1 MDVFGKAESPS
12 RDHEEGQLIHHNG
25 GVDEIASNHDD
36 LSSYENR
43 YEPPPVFT
51 TKITVADVSAEAGVV
66 SGENDIE
73 KETGF
78 IPEREGNPIA
88 ETFASD
94 DMTSNNLT
102 TNMGEMK
109 SNVSAADISSG
120 CCSSESFEIEY
131 DKERFSNLKNKRK
144 DIFQRFSSFSQRW
157 KSFRDDQLANFRAGR
172 RWHPQRNTEG
182 DDERTLSS
190 GDSSNNSYGRYTDE
204 NEDST
209 SEEYQHF
216 SFFRCGE
223 NRHKRSTQKSYPASL
238 DADLDVLVR
247 NPCNAYVR
255 RQFEVWRAA
264 SIEGPGGLKTTAFVM
279 ALSLLLCSVGV
290 IVAKYRQHFWTPG
303 AVVACCHLVV
313 ASLLILLLESRSNLT
328 GKGIL
333 RDLVT
338 CGCSGKSV
346 EDDLTETFYHATVL
360 PMDAYQEFGDQHY
373 AFEGDRAAKPR
384 HDVVRNVRFFRFLH
398 GRGLLCVFAGSMAF
412 ATIPGHLSDYP
423 SVVLAICIPG
433 VALMLVGLSAIVAG
447 VYAFFR
453 WTLLETSIVGDDD
466 HLLEKFRSAGRSLL
480 KKSEQENNDIV
491 GLNQKGF
498 SILVTTLGLDLDEN
512 TLIPTVFALE
522 VRPKDLDS
530 MTFEEFKKW
539 WRGNATG
546 KRRRRTKSQGTNAS
560 EKDKNSL
567 SSLPSSSQNSVV

>member
-1 MDVFGKAESPS
+1 MDVFGKAESPP
-12 RDHEEGQLIHHNG
+12 RDREEGQLIHHNG
-25 GVDEIASNHDD
+25 GVDKTISHND

-51 TKITVADVSAEAGVV
+51 TKITVADVSAAADVI
-66 SGENDIE
+66 SGENDIT
-73 KETGF
+73 KNNGL
-78 IPEREGNPIA
+78 IPEREGSPTA
-88 ETFASD
+88 EIFASD
-94 DMTSNNLT
+94 DMTSNNRGANT
-102 TNMGEMK
+102 DEMK
-109 SNVSAADISSG
+109 SNASAAEISSG

-131 DKERFSNLKNKRK
+131 DKERFSNLKNK
-144 DIFQRFSSFSQRW
+144 RFSSFSQRW

-172 RWHPQRNTEG
+172 RWHPQRNNGG

-190 GDSSNNSYGRYTDE
+190 GDSSNNSYERYAEE
-204 NEDST
+204 NEDSA

-247 NPCNAYVR
+247 NPCNAYAR

-264 SIEGPGGLKTTAFVM
+264 SIEGPGGLKTTAFVT
-279 ALSLLLCSVGV
+279 ALSLLLTSVGV
-290 IVAKYRQHFWTPG
+290 VFAKSGQHFWTPG
-303 AVVACCHLVV
+303 AIVACCHLVV

-346 EDDLTETFYHATVL
+346 EDDLTENFYHATVL
-360 PMDAYQEFGDQHY
+360 PMDAYQEYGDQHY
-373 AFEGDRAAKPR
+373 ALEGDRAAKPR

-412 ATIPGHLSDYP
+412 ATIPGHLSDCP

-447 VYAFFR
+447 VYALFR
-453 WTLLETSIVGDDD
+453 WTLLETSIVGDDE

-480 KKSEQENNDIV
+480 KKSEQYNNDIV

-498 SILVTTLGLDLDEN
+498 SVLVTTLGLDLDEI

-522 VRPKDLDS
+522 VRPKDLNA

-539 WRGNATG
+539 WRGNGVG

>member
-1 MDVFGKAESPS
+1 MEIFGKAESPP
-12 RDHEEGQLIHHNG
+12 RDGEEGQLIHHDG
-25 GVDEIASNHDD
+25 GVDKISSNHD

-51 TKITVADVSAEAGVV
+51 TKITVADVSAAADIT
-66 SGENDIE
+66 SGENDI
-73 KETGF
+73 TTNNGF
-78 IPEREGNPIA
+78 IPEREGSPTA

-94 DMTSNNLT
+94 GMTSNNRGGNT
-102 TNMGEMK
+102 DEMK
-109 SNVSAADISSG
+109 TNVSAAEFSSG

-144 DIFQRFSSFSQRW
+144 DISQRLFSFSQRW

-172 RWHPQRNTEG
+172 RWHPQRSTEG

-190 GDSSNNSYGRYTDE
+190 GDSSNNSYERYAEE

-247 NPCNAYVR
+247 NSCNAYAR

-279 ALSLLLCSVGV
+279 ALSLLLCSLGV
-290 IVAKYRQHFWTPG
+290 VVAKYKQHFWTPG

-346 EDDLTETFYHATVL
+346 EDDLTENFYHATVL
-360 PMDAYQEFGDQHY
+360 PMDAYQEYGDQHY
-373 AFEGDRAAKPR
+373 ALEGDHAAKPR
-384 HDVVRNVRFFRFLH
+384 HDVVRNIRFFRFLH

-412 ATIPGHLSDYP
+412 ATIPGHLIDYP

-433 VALMLVGLSAIVAG
+433 IALMLVGLWAIVAG

-466 HLLEKFRSAGRSLL
+466 HLLEKFRSAGRSFL
-480 KKSEQENNDIV
+480 KKSEQDNNDIV
-491 GLNQKGF
+491 WLNQKGF
-498 SILVTTLGLDLDEN
+498 SVLVTTLGLDLDET

-522 VRPKDLDS
+522 VRPKDLDA

-539 WRGNATG
+539 WRGNGVG

-567 SSLPSSSQNSVV
+567 SSLPSCSQNSVV